1 MARPCLDEIIE
12 GFRLGF
18 LGQGSFTW
26 SSLGYVSLVTFGLTF
41 IGLII
46 FNKVEKTFVDTV

>member
-1 MARPCLDEIIE
+1 MTPIIE

-18 LGQGSFTW
+18 LGQGSFSW
-26 SSLGYVSLVTFGLTF
+26 SSLGYVSLVTLALTFFGL
-41 IGLII
+41 LI